1 MKTLAR
7 QRDRAEILDRLRR
20 LGPECERR
28 WGRMTVHQMVCHL
41 SDVCRMALGET
52 PATPA
57 SGIMRRTMIKWI
69 ALYAPMQWP
78 RGIQTRP
85 EVDQEIAGTRPTEFA
100 ADIAELEAL
109 IHQLSAQ
116 TTWPASHPIFGPLS
130 HAAWLRWGYLH
141 LDHHL
146 RQFGR

>member
-7 QRDRAEILDRLRR
+7 ERDKAEILQRVRR
-20 LGPECERR
+20 LGPECNRR
-28 WGRMTVHQMVCHL
+28 WGRMTVQQMVCHL

-57 SGIMRRTMIKWI
+57 TGLMQRTVVKWV
-69 ALYAPMQWP
+69 ALYAPMKWR

-100 ADIAELEAL
+100 ADVAALETL
-109 IHQLSAQ
+109 IHRLAAQ
-116 TTWPASHPIFGPLS
+116 TTWPATHPIFGRLT
-130 HAAWLRWGYLH
+130 HAAWLRWSYLH

>member
-7 QRDRAEILDRLRR
+7 ERDKAEILRRLRC
-20 LGPECERR
+20 LGPECDRR
-28 WGRMTVHQMVCHL
+28 WGRMSVHQMVCHL

-52 PATPA
+52 AASPAT
-57 SGIMRRTMIKWI
+57 GLMQRTVVKWI
-69 ALYAPMQWP
+69 ALYAPVKWP
-78 RGIQTRP
+78 RRIPTRP

-100 ADIAELEAL
+100 ADIAALEAL
-109 IHQLSAQ
+109 IHRLAAQ
-116 TTWPASHPIFGPLS
+116 TTWPTMHPVFGRLS
-130 HAAWLRWGYLH
+130 QAAWLRWSYLH